1 MMGVYS
7 DVYKW
12 QQMPQRKPDP
22 KTVCNFCKQ
31 ITSEDKLI
39 VGPGV
44 NICRE
49 CVDVCN
55 EIVAEWQIKYRKKTI
70 EEMAR
75 ELCVADETL
84 TADKAITLAS
94 SIFDAGYRKDSAQ

>member
-1 MMGVYS
+1 MGVYS

-12 QQMPQRKPDP
+12 QKMPQRDPDP
-22 KTVCNFCKQ
+22 KTVCSFCKL

-44 NICRE
+44 NICTE

-55 EIVAEWQIKYRKKTI
+55 EVVAEWKTKYRKKTI

-94 SIFDAGYRKDSAQ
+94 SIFDAGYRKDSSQ

>member
-1 MMGVYS
+1 MGVCS

-12 QQMPQRKPDP
+12 QKMPQRDPDP

-31 ITSEDKLI
+31 ITSEDNLI

-44 NICRE
+44 NICME
-49 CVDVCN
+49 CIDVCN
-55 EIVAEWQIKYRKKTI
+55 EIVAERQTKYRKKTI

-75 ELCVADETL
+75 ELCVADEAL

-94 SIFDAGYRKDSAQ
+94 SIFDAGYRKGSAQ